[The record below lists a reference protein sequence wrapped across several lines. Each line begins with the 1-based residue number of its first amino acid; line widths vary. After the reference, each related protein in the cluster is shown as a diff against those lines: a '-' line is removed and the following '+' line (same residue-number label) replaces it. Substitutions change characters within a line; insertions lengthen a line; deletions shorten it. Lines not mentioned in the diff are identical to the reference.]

1 MRGLLL
7 ALVFFGCAEVQED
20 DVQSATTPPSTVPT
34 QEETAGVVTGSIDS
48 QATSTQRLAASQK
61 AESKDAYVEF
71 PVGSI
76 TTDTDVR
83 VQDGDQTLGAI
94 GALPE
99 ELGVAA
105 TTTVVFAAPPIL
117 LSASGLVEPASPYRL
132 TLPLPLTAGSSLQDG
147 SLALAGEGRLALL
160 YLLQSVAGNTIGL
173 QMLTSEDLAGA
184 MLRVQPRRFGWFRI
198 VLLSAKA
205 TSVTDKVTTREPA
218 AWRSAVAP

>member
-1 MRGLLL
+1 MRRLMLL
-7 ALVFFGCAEVQED
+7 ALVFLGCAEVQED
-20 DVQSATTPPSTVPT
+20 ELQSATTLPSTVPT
-34 QEETAGVVTGSIDS
+34 KEETAGVVTGSIDG
-48 QATSTQRLAASQK
+48 QATSTQRLAVSQK

-76 TTDTDVR
+76 TTDTDVT
-83 VQDGDQTLGAI
+83 VQDGDETLGAV

-117 LSASGLVEPASPYRL
+117 LSASGLVEPASPYML

-147 SLALAGEGRLALL
+147 SLALAGEGKLALL
-160 YLLQSVAGNTIGL
+160 YLLKSVAGNTIGL
-173 QMLTSEDLAGA
+173 QMLTSSDLVGA
-184 MLRVQPRRFGWFRI
+184 MLRVQPRRLGWFRV

-205 TSVTDKVTTREPA
+205 TSVTDKVTIREPA
-218 AWRSAVAP
+218 ARR